1 MKLIHRYI
9 LRELLLSMAVSI
21 PVLNFVLM
29 MEKVMKLSR
38 ILSSVG
44 ASPKEMFS
52 IILYTQPELLLVTIP
67 MAFLLSVLY
76 TYGKL
81 NADNELMIMK
91 ASGMPFRQAAVPVF
105 VLGMLCIVAGLFVSS
120 RLEPAGKRAVRTSV
134 SATLEKRAPDA
145 IEPGVFNLIIKDV
158 VVYAR
163 QKTDDQL
170 DGLFI
175 YDQRKPDR
183 PVVIYAGSGRITAA
197 PETGGLLFKLKNGL
211 VHITK
216 GDRLI
221 EIFFGNYNLVLPLSL
236 EEPTMF
242 LGELTPGEL
251 LVQARITPGG
261 PGISRWL
268 ELYRRL
274 SFPLFNVAVM
284 LLAPVLALYSGK
296 RARLGG
302 LTMGT
307 LVFSLYYVV
316 LSYSERLA
324 SSAKVPPAV
333 GGWGPLA
340 LLLVIS
346 GFLFYKADKK

>member
-1 MKLIHRYI
+1 MKLVHRYI
-9 LRELLLSMAVSI
+9 LRELLVSMAVSI

-29 MEKVMKLSR
+29 MEKIMKLSR

-44 ASPKEMFS
+44 ASPREMFS

-76 TYGKL
+76 TYGKM
-81 NADNELMIMK
+81 NADNELMIVK
-91 ASGMPFRQAAVPVF
+91 ASGMPFRQAAIPAF
-105 VLGMLCIVAGLFVSS
+105 MLGMLCIIIGLFVSF

-134 SATLEKRAPDA
+134 SATLEKRAPGA

-163 QKTDDQL
+163 EKTDDRL

-183 PVVIYAGSGRITAA
+183 PVVIYAGSGQVTGA
-197 PETGGLLFKLKNGL
+197 PQLGGLLFRLKNGL

-216 GDRLI
+216 GSRLI
-221 EIFFGNYNLVLPLSL
+221 EIFFGDYNLVLPLSL
-236 EEPTMF
+236 EEPAMF

-251 LVQARITPGG
+251 LAQARTTPGE

-268 ELYRRL
+268 ELYRRIT
-274 SFPLFNVAVM
+274 FPLFNLAVM

-302 LTMGT
+302 LAMGT
-307 LVFSLYYVV
+307 MVFSAYYIA

-324 SSAKVPPAV
+324 DSGKVPPAV
-333 GGWGPLA
+333 GGWSPLVLFLIISW
-340 LLLVIS
+340 LL
-346 GFLFYKADKK
+346 FFRADKR